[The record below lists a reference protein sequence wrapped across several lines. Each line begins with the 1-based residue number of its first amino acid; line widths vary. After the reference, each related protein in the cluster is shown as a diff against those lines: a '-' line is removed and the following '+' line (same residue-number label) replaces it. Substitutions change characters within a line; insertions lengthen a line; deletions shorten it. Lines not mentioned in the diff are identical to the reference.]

1 MAMSKM
7 KIEALNKELAELLAS
22 FAERNGLSK
31 GNQRISYNDA
41 TFKLSVEFGELTAT
55 GGHNP
60 AFLKDLM
67 RYGWQHGLDQK
78 MLGKRIKLARGEMEF
93 VGMKSNKYAIL
104 ADTDKKYWK
113 YDVVPVAQSLKS
125 A

>member
-7 KIEALNKELAELLAS
+7 KIEALNKELADLLAS
-22 FAERNGLSK
+22 FAERNKLSK

-60 AFLKDLM
+60 VFLKDLM
-67 RYGWQHGLDQK
+67 RYGWQHGLDTK
-78 MLGKRIKLARGEMEF
+78 LLGKKISLARGEMEF
-93 VGMKSNKYAIL
+93 VGMKSNKYAVL
-104 ADTDKKYWK
+104 ADADKRYWK
-113 YDVVPVAQSLKS
+113 YDVALVAQPLKS